1 MVARSR
7 SPTGRQQ
14 SPLPSSWGGLRA
26 GALVWFVPF
35 AVACCFV
42 NPEDGTKTIGPDWF
56 RVLMLTLGS
65 LAGTY
70 ATHRCNPQTRR
81 AGLTL
86 ALQILVVN
94 YLLDLLVLVP
104 LMIKEA
110 TDEEQFSI
118 EAYLSTVP
126 HWFRT
131 IGGSYTAFVSMCVV
145 AGDSAER
152 ATQQAAAAMSQ
163 DKSKPQ

>member
-35 AVACCFV
+35 PVACCFV

-118 EAYLSTVP
+118 AP
-126 HWFRT
+126 
-131 IGGSYTAFVSMCVV
+131 G
-145 AGDSAER
+145 
-152 ATQQAAAAMSQ
+152 QAAVFYDGERVLGGGLIQRESDQ
-163 DKSKPQ
+163 PTNCT